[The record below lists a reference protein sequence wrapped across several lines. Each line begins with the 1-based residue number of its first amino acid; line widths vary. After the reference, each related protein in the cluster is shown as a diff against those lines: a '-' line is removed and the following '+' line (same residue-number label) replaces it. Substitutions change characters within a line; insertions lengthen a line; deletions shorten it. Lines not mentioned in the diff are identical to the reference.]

1 MALNPKGR
9 VVLCGLISQYNSAP
23 APTYNVWQLIVKGA
37 RMEGFILTQYVSRLN
52 EAIPELTAWTRA
64 GKLRVDE
71 HIEEGIEN
79 ALPAFL
85 RLFEGTNEGKM
96 ILKLA

>member
-1 MALNPKGR
+1 
-9 VVLCGLISQYNSAP
+9 
-23 APTYNVWQLIVKGA
+23 
-37 RMEGFILTQYVSRLN
+37 MEGFILTQYVARIG
-52 EAIPELTAWTRA
+52 EAIPELMAWTRS
-64 GKLRVDE
+64 GKLRIDE

-85 RLFEGTNEGKM
+85 RLFDGTNEGKM